1 MTQMTSAR
9 WGKTVSEVV
18 MGLWFE
24 VLCCVD
30 GRALSARLRKI
41 VKASGMTFS
50 GVEQLGY

>member
-9 WGKTVSEVV
+9 WGKD
-18 MGLWFE
+18 LWFE

-30 GRALSARLRKI
+30 GRVLSARLRKV
-41 VKASGMTFS
+41 VKASEMAFS